1 MTNTIIGYT
10 YVLVEY
16 FVDTCPTL
24 FSYKVSSSMCCSRLL
39 ISSPFLENDVLALG
53 IHVGYFFKKF
63 KIQNFGFKKY

>member
-39 ISSPFLENDVLALG
+39 ISSPFLKNDVLALG
-53 IHVGYFFKKF
+53 NHVGYFFQNLKF
-63 KIQNFGFKKY
+63 KIFV